1 MYYQCSKDQ
10 THQSEDADYCSV
22 CGAKIVG
29 TPSAISSASAPVTAP
44 AQASASGAETCPD
57 CGLARRPG
65 ARFCE
70 VCRYN
75 FDTRTSGAI
84 GGITPTAAAPTGAVL
99 QAPDPPTTP
108 AAPPIVSTVADA
120 APSIGTPVQVDGSAP
135 LSMIWEALVQVD
147 PSLYTDPDPSAPC
160 PVGDPER
167 TFPLDLPESLI
178 GRRSDRLDI
187 HPELPLTDPGVSHR
201 HAKIYRLPDGTLA
214 FLDVGSTN
222 GSGINGTEAAAGV
235 KIPLRN
241 GDQITVGCWTRITIR
256 LVG

>member
-1 MYYQCSKDQ
+1 M
-10 THQSEDADYCSV
+10 HQSEDADYCSV

-29 TPSAISSASAPVTAP
+29 TPSAISSPSAPVTAP
-44 AQASASGAETCPD
+44 APASVSGAETCPD
-57 CGLARRPG
+57 CGLPRRPG

-75 FDTRTSGAI
+75 FETRTSGTI
-84 GGITPTAAAPTGAVL
+84 GGITPTAAASTGAAL
-99 QAPDPPTTP
+99 QAPDPPTAP
-108 AAPPIVSTVADA
+108 AAPPIVNQNADA
-120 APSIGTPVQVDGSAP
+120 SPPVSLPVQDAGSAP
-135 LSMIWEALVQVD
+135 QSFIWEALVQVD

-160 PVGDPER
+160 PIGDPDR

-201 HAKIYRLPDGTLA
+201 HAKIYRLPDRSLA

-222 GSGINGTEAAAGV
+222 GSAINGAEAAAGV
-235 KIPLRN
+235 KIPLKD

-256 LVG
+256 QLA